1 MLGASVEI
9 DSAQTSVCSQTTA
22 VPKFITF
29 QVCPKDQRSC
39 ADRLLMRQTACA
51 RRFLPAIIDGGTWE
65 GAHARHEATRVRQP
79 VRRRGGAWPLAARAQ
94 QGKRL
99 PVIAM
104 VYSIGAVAEMAGVDP
119 LGVNMRA
126 FERGLRDLGWI
137 DGRTVTIE
145 RQSSEGQSQRAVA
158 ILAEV
163 VARRPDV
170 ILLGGAR
177 WLHEAALRATNTIP
191 LVTPFGED
199 PVAAGLISSLARP
212 GGNLTGVTRTTG
224 PEFYAKA
231 FQFLRDIAPGV
242 TRLAFL
248 APREALDAF
257 QTVAASAG
265 ITVIPVQVDTS
276 EQLDAAFSNILRE
289 RADALVGAE
298 RSDFLTACEAHCG
311 ICSREQAAGLV
322 RHAPIG
328 GGRRPD
334 VVWAE
339 HSRAVSSNGTTSRS
353 HPQGRTPARISRL
366 SSRSRSSSCLM
377 PRRRQCLG

>member
-1 MLGASVEI
+1 MRRREFTAGLGGA
-9 DSAQTSVCSQTTA
+9 TA
-22 VPKFITF
+22 V
-29 QVCPKDQRSC
+29 
-39 ADRLLMRQTACA
+39 
-51 RRFLPAIIDGGTWE
+51 
-65 GAHARHEATRVRQP
+65 
-79 VRRRGGAWPLAARAQ
+79 WPLAAHAQ

-104 VYSIGAVAEMAGVDP
+104 VYSIGAVPEMAGVDP

-145 RQSSEGQSQRAVA
+145 RQSSEGQPQRAGA

-231 FQFLRDIAPGV
+231 
-242 TRLAFL
+242 
-248 APREALDAF
+248 
-257 QTVAASAG
+257 
-265 ITVIPVQVDTS
+265 
-276 EQLDAAFSNILRE
+276 
-289 RADALVGAE
+289 
-298 RSDFLTACEAHCG
+298 
-311 ICSREQAAGLV
+311 
-322 RHAPIG
+322 
-328 GGRRPD
+328 
-334 VVWAE
+334 
-339 HSRAVSSNGTTSRS
+339 
-353 HPQGRTPARISRL
+353 
-366 SSRSRSSSCLM
+366 
-377 PRRRQCLG
+377 